1 MAISHF
7 RAGLITLPWLVAC
20 GATDEVDFDAGPAL
34 PGHDGAVVQDAGYAG
49 YDATL
54 GLPGA
59 PGGGSTGGNPSG
71 GADSCAGINAAA
83 EAKLLPVD
91 IIWAID
97 DSGSMIPSFPAIHAA
112 LNRFSSDI
120 AAAGIDAH
128 IVLLAGQGI
137 CVPAPLGSGQC
148 GSGGGIGGGGLGGGL
163 IAPPRAPD
171 SKAPNFLHLG
181 TPFGYSAGMGVI
193 LDNFPHYKQ
202 MLRPN
207 ARTHL
212 VLTED
217 GAPPMAAAAVVDHV
231 EGRRGATAA
240 GPWSPAL
247 RPATWTFNGVVC
259 KSGLGGGACLTAF
272 QVPATTLSLIEST
285 GGVLAD
291 LSQAGAAGADPFASL
306 LQALAAKVIVGAEL
320 SCEYD
325 IPPAPA
331 GQAFDRNLVNVL
343 YSQDTQPEKLIPR
356 APAACDANST
366 WRYDNDTQPSKIV
379 LCPAACSEVRARQGA
394 KLRVQFGCATTVLL

>member
-1 MAISHF
+1 MAHV
-7 RAGLITLPWLVAC
+7 RAAL
-20 GATDEVDFDAGPAL
+20 FAL
-34 PGHDGAVVQDAGYAG
+34 PCLIAC
-49 YDATL
+49 
-54 GLPGA
+54 
-59 PGGGSTGGNPSG
+59 G
-71 GADSCAGINAAA
+71 GADPVEPDAGLTSAAAATADASSLGNAPVPGFADASTGAGNGPAPSTPGSCAGINAAA

-91 IIWAID
+91 IVWAID
-97 DSGSMIPSFPAIHAA
+97 DSGSMAPSFPAIQAA

-120 AAAGIDAH
+120 AGAGIDAH

-148 GSGGGIGGGGLGGGL
+148 GVGGGLGGGIGGGG
-163 IAPPRAPD
+163 IVAPGRAPD
-171 SKAPNFLHLG
+171 SKTPSFLHLD

-202 MLRPN
+202 MLRAD

-217 GAPPMAAAAVVDHV
+217 GAPPMAPAAVIEHV

-247 RPATWTFNGVVC
+247 KPGAWTFNGVVC
-259 KSGLGGGACLTAF
+259 KNGLGGGACLTAF
-272 QVPATTLSLIEST
+272 QVPQTTLSLITST
-285 GGVLAD
+285 GGVLSD

-306 LQALAAKVIVGAEL
+306 LQALATKVIVGAEL

-325 IPPAPA
+325 IPPPPA
-331 GQAFDRNLVNVL
+331 GQSFDRNLVNVL
-343 YSQDTQPEKLIPR
+343 YTQEPQPEKLIPR
-356 APAACDANST
+356 APSSCDAKTT
-366 WRYDNDTQPSKIV
+366 WRYDNDTQPTKIV